1 MMNSKKNV
9 ASDDDDSELMY
20 YEVPTY
26 MDIQPCKLFKE
37 EISKRGEFA
46 RFVNNIEGLNSF
58 VDTIVRTYSTPHIL
72 TWIGGSR
79 AWKKA
84 HEEYF
89 KNEPLDVLTE
99 SAMLSAGNY
108 DIFMIFDDKQLL
120 MEKFKE
126 VKKTIET
133 YVKELS
139 LRLVDNY
146 SLEIKYVKGS
156 NIKEDEK
163 LEMCALFPCKS
174 IAVEI
179 TFVPSSKRKTR
190 NSNSENIS
198 RSASSNSSVIS
209 SPSSQASVSSLNSE
223 RTKDLPN
230 VNNKLL
236 LYIELSF
243 LKNIKIELFR
253 SEFLKGNYLNPNG
266 LFMFS
271 QFLKSPRT
279 DKGIN
284 VDILRDNFI
293 KRVIGAETNI
303 SLLLY
308 QTADK
313 YKEIFGT
320 TYKYHQNFLNF
331 LYMKAV
337 YKLHEEQYHYDVE
350 KYFTYN
356 VMEILRPM
364 INSCIAMFSN
374 ILKDTY
380 FEQAFL
386 LLVGGDA
393 MRRYKDDITMTSDI
407 DTKLYYDPKLKRT
420 QKDNLTN
427 LILAFMSL
435 FVNIMNYTYKIN
447 VDDIYKLQS
456 KNNNNEYNIYL
467 PKVQQF
473 NDDEAIKHTLNKNQL
488 HIHQFRLRYIEESC
502 EFPVDLFS
510 IDLNIPVIV
519 KIKNKEEFRSH
530 ITIPVFDMVLQKND
544 GSVSMKESIHD
555 YTNTTVPV
563 ASLDFLKKDLDNTY
577 SNVRKSRLRFN
588 NDKVEKDKK
597 RLDEL
602 YQLDQEDYSPNLD
615 RLFDDK
621 DLVVDRKND
630 ISLLIKRDTSL
641 YLKKMKGVIS
651 KNHKK
656 HILKHKIPFKRSK
669 IEKIEGSSAEY
680 DFENNVYSK
689 LNTVSAFN
697 VVSGGGGKR
706 TPSVEYGEQ
715 LAKYIKHRNSKLYK
729 LIKLNKICYK
739 NSLEL
744 DKYIF
749 EFLNKKI

>member
-1 MMNSKKNV
+1 MMNSKENV
-9 ASDDDDSELMY
+9 ASDDEDNELVY

-46 RFVNNIEGLNSF
+46 TFVNNIEGLNSF

-84 HEEYF
+84 HKEYF

-133 YVKELS
+133 YIKELS

-146 SLEIKYVKGS
+146 SLEIKYVKGAS
-156 NIKEDEK
+156 IKEDEM

-190 NSNSENIS
+190 NSNSVNFS

-209 SPSSQASVSSLNSE
+209 SPSSQASASSLNSE

-236 LYIELSF
+236 FYLELSY
-243 LKNIKIELFR
+243 LKDVKIDSFR
-253 SEFLKGNYLNPNG
+253 EEFLNGNYLNPNG

-284 VDILRDNFI
+284 VDILRDNFM
-293 KRVIGAETNI
+293 KKVIGKEK
-303 SLLLY
+303 SMSMLLY
-308 QTADK
+308 QTAEK
-313 YKEIFGT
+313 YENVFGIS
-320 TYKYHQNFLNF
+320 YKYHQHFLDF

-337 YKLHEEQYHYDVE
+337 YQLHEEEHHYDVE
-350 KYFTYN
+350 KYYTYN

-364 INSCIAMFSN
+364 INSCIVMYSN
-374 ILKDTY
+374 VLKET
-380 FEQAFL
+380 FEKTFL
-386 LLVGGDA
+386 LVVGGDA

-407 DTKLYYDPKLKRT
+407 DTKLYYDREMKPT
-420 QKDNLTN
+420 QKRSLINLT
-427 LILAFMSL
+427 LAFMSL
-435 FVNIMNYTYKIN
+435 FVTIMNYTYKIN
-447 VDDIYKLQS
+447 VDDIYKLHS
-456 KNNNNEYNIYL
+456 KNNNNAYKIFL
-467 PKVQQF
+467 PKLQQF
-473 NDDEAIKHTLNKNQL
+473 TENEAIEHMINKNQI
-488 HIHQFRLRYIEESC
+488 HIYHFRLRYIEESC

-519 KIKNKEEFRSH
+519 KIENKEEFRSH

-588 NDKVEKDKK
+588 NDKVVKDKK

-602 YQLDQEDYSPNLD
+602 YQLNQDDYSPNLD

-697 VVSGGGGKR
+697 VVSGGGKR
-706 TPSVEYGEQ
+706 TPSVKYGEQ

-729 LIKLNKICYK
+729 LIKLKNICYK